1 MLNESNRRQETI
13 ADKLYVPIEQLI
25 PGINTEGLQG
35 VATPIGKRS
44 PFDPEYTGKYERMP
58 RPVHDEAKYGEVIDK
73 STEYMDFVLRASED
87 EQQRIFFEKFKDQ
100 VVVDLAAGA
109 WFTDTHSWISQ
120 FGCRGYVPVEP
131 YWADPPDHL
140 NKKKCMVLSWIQ
152 SFGAEKSRNCI
163 KNTMRAFFSEG
174 F

>member
-58 RPVHDEAKYGEVIDK
+58 RPVHDEAKYGKIIDK
-73 STEYMDFVLRASED
+73 STEYMDFVIRASED

-120 FGCRGYVPVEP
+120 FGCRGYIPVEP
-131 YWADPPDHL
+131 YWADYQLRALDRPYEDD
-140 NKKKCMVLSWIQ
+140 KKLVPISIVQDDMLKFL
-152 SFGAEKSRNCI
+152 KSY
-163 KNTMRAFFSEG
+163 
-174 F
+174 